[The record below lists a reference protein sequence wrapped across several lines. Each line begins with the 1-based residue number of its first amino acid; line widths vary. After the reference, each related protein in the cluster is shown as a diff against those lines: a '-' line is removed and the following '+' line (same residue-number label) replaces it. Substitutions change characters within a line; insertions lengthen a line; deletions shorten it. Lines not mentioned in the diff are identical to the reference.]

1 MYFSLLPGLHSRQ
14 LRCVELICDVY
25 EIPDSDKIRIFV
37 IFCIPFSNYR
47 IIDMLQFNGVKIHE
61 YIEHLS

>member
-14 LRCVELICDVY
+14 LRYVDLICDVY
-25 EIPDSDKIRIFV
+25 EIRDSDKIGMFV
-37 IFCIPFSNYR
+37 IFRIPFSNYR
-47 IIDMLQFNGVKIHE
+47 IIDMLQFNGVKVHE